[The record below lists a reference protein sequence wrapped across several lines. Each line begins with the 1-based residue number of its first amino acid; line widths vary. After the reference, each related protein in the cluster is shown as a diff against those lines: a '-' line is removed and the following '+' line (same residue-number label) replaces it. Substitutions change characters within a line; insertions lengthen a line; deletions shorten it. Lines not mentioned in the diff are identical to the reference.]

1 MRADCGFIRDPRE
14 HVVQLGPRDPQLSR
28 LFARLLEQFLNL
40 TQAPF
45 AKELVVP
52 RGYEAALSLH
62 GCDKSFG
69 LQVGVR
75 ALGGYY
81 ADAEAVRERADGGKF
96 LPAWK
101 RARQNLGF
109 HLRGYL
115 LVDGLVARVG

>member
-1 MRADCGFIRDPRE
+1 MIAASFEILGSNEIE

-28 LFARLLEQFLNL
+28 LFARLREQFLDL

-81 ADAEAVRERADGGKF
+81 ADAEAVREGSF
-96 LPAWK
+96 SP
-101 RARQNLGF
+101 LGSEPDRIWAF
-109 HLRGYL
+109 ICE
-115 LVDGLVARVG
+115 VICS